1 MKRLLREAVWTLLA
15 IWFAALVLLVL
26 LAGCTRVVE
35 RRVVVRLDPDPPAR
49 CLVQKP
55 PEQHPVT
62 VAQKADAWDEL
73 DRYVRLVVVPSCL
86 ER

>member
-1 MKRLLREAVWTLLA
+1 MKRFLREAVWTLLA

-26 LAGCTRVVE
+26 LDGCTRVVE
-35 RRVVVRLDPDPPAR
+35 RRVVVRIDPDPPAP

-62 VAQKADAWDEL
+62 VAQKADAYDEL
-73 DRYVRLVVVPSCL
+73 ERWVRLYAWPACR
-86 ER
+86 E